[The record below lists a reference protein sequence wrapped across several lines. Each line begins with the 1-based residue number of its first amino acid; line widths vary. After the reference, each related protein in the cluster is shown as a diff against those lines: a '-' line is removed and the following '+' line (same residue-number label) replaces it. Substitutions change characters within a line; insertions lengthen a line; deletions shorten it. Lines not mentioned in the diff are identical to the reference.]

1 MKSDFFLMLV
11 MAGLVIWTLLG
22 FPGREFLVQDFSV
35 GVATGGSASHSNH
48 SDDHGTGGHDQGAHS
63 HGSLEVGDADQ
74 VPTIKLSVLKDPMSG
89 WNAKI
94 EVEHFRFAPERASQD
109 HVEGEGH
116 AHLYID
122 GIKVN
127 RLYSEWYHLGILASG
142 NHTVRVSLSSNDHR
156 DLTHGGDVLADA
168 VNVQVD

>member
-1 MKSDFFLMLV
+1 MP
-11 MAGLVIWTLLG
+11 IR
-22 FPGREFLVQDFSV
+22 P
-35 GVATGGSASHSNH
+35 
-48 SDDHGTGGHDQGAHS
+48 
-63 HGSLEVGDADQ
+63 
-74 VPTIKLSVLKDPMSG
+74 PTIKLSVLKDPMSG

-127 RLYSEWYHLGILASG
+127 RLYSEWYHLGKLASG

-156 DLTHGGDVLADA
+156 DLTDGGDVLADT